1 MYHVWGKGEVHRGLW
16 RGEVRE
22 GDHLEDP
29 RVDGRII
36 FKWIFKEW
44 DGARIGMVWLRIW
57 RGSRLL

>member
-1 MYHVWGKGEVHRGLW
+1 MHTGLW

-22 GDHLEDP
+22 GNHLEDP
-29 RVDGRII
+29 HVDGRII
-36 FKWIFKEW
+36 LRRIFKEW